1 MQNQNRCVYL
11 YQQKQTDMKTTNT
24 PEKEIVKTILGYT
37 DEITT
42 CDCCGKADL
51 KGTYAIDFNGDIS
64 YYGSVCAFKVQ
75 GVTFEE
81 QKEVKKTFVKRMKA
95 EEKLKAMEA
104 EHNGTEYSLVK
115 MFRFVE
121 AKKLDV
127 MAFINKY
134 GKKFDENDYYTAY
147 SIGHVVKMINK

>member
-1 MQNQNRCVYL
+1 
-11 YQQKQTDMKTTNT
+11 MKTTNN

-42 CDCCGKADL
+42 CDCCGKVDL

-81 QKEVKKTFVKRMKA
+81 QKEVKKSFTKRVKA
-95 EEKLKAMEA
+95 EAKFKEMESN
-104 EHNGTEYSLVK
+104 HNGTDYSLVK
-115 MFRFVE
+115 MLRFVE
-121 AKKLDV
+121 AKKLDLI
-127 MAFINKY
+127 AFINKY
-134 GKKFDENDYYTAY
+134 GKKFDENNYYTAY
-147 SIGHVVKMINK
+147 EIGHVVKCIDK

>member
-1 MQNQNRCVYL
+1 
-11 YQQKQTDMKTTNT
+11 MKTTNN

-42 CDCCGKADL
+42 CDCCGKIDL

-81 QKEVKKTFVKRMKA
+81 QKEVKKTFVNRIKS
-95 EEKLKAMEA
+95 EEKLAKMEA
-104 EHNGTEYSLVK
+104 EYKGNEYALVK

-121 AKKLDV
+121 EKKLDI
-127 MAFINKY
+127 MAFIKKY
-134 GKKFDENDYYTAY
+134 GKKIDENDYTIWY
-147 SIGHVVKMINK
+147 SIGHVCRGINKLSPQ

>member
-1 MQNQNRCVYL
+1 
-11 YQQKQTDMKTTNT
+11 MKTTNN

-42 CDCCGKADL
+42 CDCCGKVDL
-51 KGTYAIDFNGDIS
+51 RGTYAIDFNGDIS
-64 YYGSVCAFKVQ
+64 YYGSLCAFKVQ

-95 EEKLKAMEA
+95 EKKLKEMEA
-104 EHNGTEYSLVK
+104 EHNGTEFSLVK

-134 GKKFDENDYYTAY
+134 GKKFDENDHYTAY
-147 SIGHVVKMINK
+147 SIGNVVKIINK